1 MRELTSMGFTEDQA
15 SIALQTAGGDVGRA
29 VHLLLEQPLIA
40 ASASAP
46 PPRTESV
53 TAREERELREAIAA
67 SNIEA
72 SKGSMFGMSGGGGG
86 TKPSTPAAPLG
97 PVVLPP
103 APAPAPAPAPT
114 PAPAPAPPPPPAAPP
129 RAPAS
134 APAPAPMPAPSRSAV
149 PLTAPQ
155 RAALTAAEARMAA
168 GGGDGGARPA
178 VLAPAAAA
186 SQHVAPATA
195 STGAAV
201 QRAPPPPRSLPPLTS
216 PGSREERVQ
225 QCAARLA
232 GRAEAV
238 DVLVGSMQ
246 RVLSHPTEE
255 KYRRV
260 NPSNPAFAR
269 TVGAVPGGVEFLMAV
284 GYEPVHGQLVLQRH
298 DPALLWL
305 GKAALEA
312 VRDTDAYL
320 GSREADEMQR
330 ALDLSSHTFD
340 AEDAARRAVYL
351 RRVPPEPLE
360 GAAGNALL
368 CVHTPAGSLV
378 WRRFESSSTLEDL
391 ANFARSL
398 PGVPL
403 GSSLRLS
410 NVTLAPHRPLNLDTQ
425 IGLTLETLD
434 MWPTAHVQVSDADA
448 APADAQP

>member
-1 MRELTSMGFTEDQA
+1 MRKIAIRELTSMGFTEDQA
-15 SIALQTAGGDVGRA
+15 TIALQTAGGDVGRA
-29 VHLLLEQPLIA
+29 VHLLLEQPLSA

-46 PPRTESV
+46 PPHTETV

-67 SNIEA
+67 SKIEA
-72 SKGSMFGMSGGGGG
+72 SKGSMFGMSGGGRG
-86 TKPSTPAAPLG
+86 TKPSTPAAPLA
-97 PVVLPP
+97 PVSLPP
-103 APAPAPAPAPT
+103 APAPAPAPAPS

-129 RAPAS
+129 RAPA
-134 APAPAPMPAPSRSAV
+134 PTPAPSRSAV

-155 RAALTAAEARMAA
+155 RAALTAAEARMA
-168 GGGDGGARPA
+168 GGGGGARPA

-186 SQHVAPATA
+186 SQPVAPATA
-195 STGAAV
+195 SIGAAV
-201 QRAPPPPRSLPPLTS
+201 QRAPPPPRSLPPLAS

-330 ALDLSSHTFD
+330 ALDQSSQTFD

-368 CVHTPAGSLV
+368 CVHTPAGALV

-391 ANFARSL
+391 ANFSRSL
-398 PGVPL
+398 SGVPL

-410 NVTLAPHRPLNLDTQ
+410 NVTMAPHRPLNLDSQ
-425 IGLTLETLD
+425 IGLTLEALD

-448 APADAQP
+448 APADAER

>member
-86 TKPSTPAAPLG
+86 GTKPSTPAAPLG

-103 APAPAPAPAPT
+103 APAPAPAPAP
-114 PAPAPAPPPPPAAPP
+114 PPPPAAPP
-129 RAPAS
+129 RAPAG

>member
-1 MRELTSMGFTEDQA
+1 
-15 SIALQTAGGDVGRA
+15 
-29 VHLLLEQPLIA
+29 
-40 ASASAP
+40 
-46 PPRTESV
+46 
-53 TAREERELREAIAA
+53 
-67 SNIEA
+67 
-72 SKGSMFGMSGGGGG
+72 
-86 TKPSTPAAPLG
+86 
-97 PVVLPP
+97 
-103 APAPAPAPAPT
+103 
-114 PAPAPAPPPPPAAPP
+114 
-129 RAPAS
+129 
-134 APAPAPMPAPSRSAV
+134 
-149 PLTAPQ
+149 
-155 RAALTAAEARMAA
+155 MAA

-448 APADAQP
+448 VPADAQP

>member
-103 APAPAPAPAPT
+103 APAPAPAPAP
-114 PAPAPAPPPPPAAPP
+114 PPPPAAPP
-129 RAPAS
+129 RAPAG

-149 PLTAPQ
+149 LLTAPQ

-186 SQHVAPATA
+186 SQPVAPATA